1 MNKSK
6 GMQLGVLLSVIL
18 LVTVA
23 FSGVAAPSKEN
34 KIFPKDLPERIILG
48 LNDSQLQ
55 DREIPDFGPEV
66 FERLKK
72 DPKVLGIRGIIPK
85 FQTENERLNWL
96 DGLDAN
102 RIGVRDEMRPY
113 LYPNGQV
120 IMYGWD
126 DEGYFDVVFYENTTV
141 DASLVDEIYA
151 VIDKQAKRMGIQ
163 DVPVAFKAGGFIQ
176 LTLTGYDDYYR
187 PMIGGVQVANASNWL
202 GTSGFAVQDNS
213 GNKGYVVSKHLVPQV
228 GMQVWQPTNSAG
240 NQAGTVSRVGGSNAD
255 ASFVRFDNVEASIH
269 IGGGVKVPVKGDS
282 DPQIDWTV
290 YKSGRTTGVTS
301 GYVRGIYETVTS
313 DGTTYYNQAKATYW
327 SEGGDSGAPVWYL
340 DGASNRKIVGI
351 HMGKTT
357 EFSYFS
363 KSSGVKGDL
372 GVTIL
377 TR

>member
-1 MNKSK
+1 MRNK
-6 GMQLGVLLSVIL
+6 GIQLSALLAVML
-18 LVTVA
+18 LVAVA
-23 FSGVAAPSKEN
+23 FTGVAAPSKEI
-34 KIFPKDLPERIILG
+34 KKFPEDLPERVILG

-72 DPKVLGIRGIIPK
+72 DPKVLETRGIIPK
-85 FQTENERLNWL
+85 FETEKERRNWL
-96 DGLDAN
+96 DKLDEG
-102 RIGVRDEMRPY
+102 RIDVRDEMRSY
-113 LYPNGQV
+113 LYPNGKV

-126 DEGYFDVVFYENTTV
+126 DEGYFDVVFYENTPVETSV
-141 DASLVDEIYA
+141 VDEIYA
-151 VIDKQAKRMGIQ
+151 AIDKQAKKRSVQ
-163 DVPVAFKAGGFIQ
+163 DVPVAFKKGGFIQ
-176 LTLTGYDDYYR
+176 LTLTGYDNYYR
-187 PMIGGVQVANASNWL
+187 PMIGGVQVEANGFY
-202 GTSGFAVQDNS
+202 GTSGFAVQDGS

-228 GMQVWQPTNSAG
+228 GMQVWQPTNSPG
-240 NQAGTVSRVGGSNAD
+240 NQAGTVSGIGGSNAD

-269 IGGGVKVPVKGDS
+269 IGGGVKVPVKGDQ

-301 GYVRGIYETVTS
+301 GYVRGIYETVIS
-313 DGTTYYNQAKATYW
+313 DGTIYYNQAKATYW

-351 HMGKTT
+351 HMGKTN